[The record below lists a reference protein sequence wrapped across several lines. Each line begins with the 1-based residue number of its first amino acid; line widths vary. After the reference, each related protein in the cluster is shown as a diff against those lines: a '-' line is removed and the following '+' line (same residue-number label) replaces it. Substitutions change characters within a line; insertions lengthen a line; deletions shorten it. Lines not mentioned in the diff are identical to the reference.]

1 MYKDNP
7 NNRRLNRV
15 GKPLG
20 SVKDPANKTLSGTA
34 TKGRNKGKVL
44 VKYKLPKDEE
54 KLKKLQEETKKLK
67 SMVSKP
73 VVKKTLETIPKDTE
87 KLKKLQEEITQ
98 LKRMVRIQERPG
110 DKPRSQNE
118 NLPKLKQKYLNIKN
132 RLEKNGTLSL
142 KDQTQKRQLEIL
154 IGNRQKDNWL
164 SKNKF

>member
-20 SVKDPANKTLSGTA
+20 SVKDPAKKTLTSTE
-34 TKGRNKGKVL
+34 KGKTI
-44 VKYKLPKDEE
+44 KYKLPKDEE

-67 SMVSKP
+67 SMVSNRP
-73 VVKKTLETIPKDTE
+73 KTLGKIPKDAE
-87 KLKKLQEEITQ
+87 KLKKLQEEIKE
-98 LKRMVRIQERPG
+98 LKRMVRIKERPG
-110 DKPRSQNE
+110 DKPLGELGSRDISY
-118 NLPKLKQKYLNIKN
+118 LKNKYLKVKN

-142 KDQTQKRQLEIL
+142 KDQTLKRQLEIL
-154 IGNRQKDNWL
+154 IENRQKDNWL